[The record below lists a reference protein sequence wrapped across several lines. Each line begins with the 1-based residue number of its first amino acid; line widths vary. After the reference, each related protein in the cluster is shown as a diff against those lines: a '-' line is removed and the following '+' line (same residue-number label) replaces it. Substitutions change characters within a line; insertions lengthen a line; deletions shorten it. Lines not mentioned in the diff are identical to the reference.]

1 MNPELLALIEAFESL
16 REAPAAQ
23 DEAQALAKFESLVQ
37 ACLERNLNVSRDSL
51 ERTIALAHGRWCKAE
66 DALRQRRSTT

>member
-37 ACLERNLNVSRDSL
+37 ACLECNPNVSRDSL
-51 ERTIALAHGRWCKAE
+51 ERTIALAHARWCKAE
-66 DALRQRRSTT
+66 DALRQRRATT